1 MRRLLFI
8 FIIPLML
15 ALSGCGYNEIQRLD
29 EQVKAAWSQTLN
41 QYERR
46 AELVPK
52 LVNSVNAYM
61 VNERAVLTQVTEARS
76 KVGSIQISAADLEN
90 PEVMA
95 RFAQAQG
102 ELSNALSR
110 LIAVSENYP
119 QLKSDGLVR
128 DLMTQLEGTDNRI
141 ATERGRYVQAV
152 QDYNLVIRQFP
163 TLITAKIF
171 GYEVRQN
178 YGLDKQPQ
186 IMQNPEVKFD
196 LPNTDNRAAPNA
208 PAAPTPPVSSN
219 PPASS
224 TAPPLLAPGSAPGGA
239 AAPEATR
246 RPAPI
251 PGPSGV
257 Q

>member
-1 MRRLLFI
+1 MKRIFLLI
-8 FIIPLML
+8 VLPVLGL
-15 ALSGCGYNEIQRLD
+15 LLSGCGYNDIQRLD
-29 EQVKAAWSQTLN
+29 EQVKTAWSQTLN

-90 PEVMA
+90 PEIMA

-102 ELSNALSR
+102 ELSSALSR

-119 QLKSDGLVR
+119 QLKSDGLFR
-128 DLMTQLEGTDNRI
+128 DLMTQLEGTENRI

-152 QDYNLVIRQFP
+152 QDYNLIVRQFP

-171 GYEVRQN
+171 GYKTIEN
-178 YGLDKQPQ
+178 YGVSKQDQ
-186 IMQNPEVKFD
+186 ITRDPEVKFT
-196 LPNTDNRAAPNA
+196 LPPE
-208 PAAPTPPVSSN
+208 PAAK
-219 PPASS
+219 
-224 TAPPLLAPGSAPGGA
+224 
-239 AAPEATR
+239 
-246 RPAPI
+246 
-251 PGPSGV
+251 
-257 Q
+257 